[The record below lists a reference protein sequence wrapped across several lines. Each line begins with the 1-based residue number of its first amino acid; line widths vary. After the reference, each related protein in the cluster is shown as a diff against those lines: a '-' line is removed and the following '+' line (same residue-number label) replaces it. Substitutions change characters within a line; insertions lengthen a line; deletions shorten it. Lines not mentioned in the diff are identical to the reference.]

1 MKYFCRIPKTLVVP
15 WEHGRPARMRPRI
28 AALPGCMAA
37 ALLLWSTIS
46 FGAET
51 KQASDKA
58 REIEDNLIA
67 PCCWSQ
73 PVSQHDSDIAQQ
85 IRSEVSSMV
94 AAGKS
99 REEILNYYV
108 SKYGERIL
116 VTPRA
121 RGFNTLAYIL
131 PWAALPI
138 GAWFLT
144 LLLKKLRSP
153 APSPAPA
160 PLPDSRYASVIEKEM
175 KELDE

>member
-1 MKYFCRIPKTLVVP
+1 MKHFRSFKIAPAAP
-15 WEHGRPARMRPRI
+15 WERGRPRPH
-28 AALPGCMAA
+28 AGGTPALPVGLAA
-37 ALLLWSTIS
+37 AILLWSIVS

-51 KQASDKA
+51 KQAADKA

-73 PVSQHDSDIAQQ
+73 PVSQHDSEIAQQ
-85 IRSEVSSMV
+85 IRSEVSNMV

-99 REEILNYYV
+99 REEILDYYV

-121 RGFNTLAYIL
+121 KGFNTLAYIL

-138 GAWFLT
+138 GAWFLI
-144 LLLKKLRSP
+144 LLLRKLRSP
-153 APSPAPA
+153 TPSPSPAPM
-160 PLPDSRYASVIEKEM
+160 PDSHYASVIEKEM
-175 KELDE
+175 KDLDE

>member
-1 MKYFCRIPKTLVVP
+1 MSCTIP
-15 WEHGRPARMRPRI
+15 GRKSGSK
-28 AALPGCMAA
+28 LPHSKAMLCI
-37 ALLLWSTIS
+37 LLLWAMAS

-51 KQASDKA
+51 KQAADKA

-73 PVSQHDSDIAQQ
+73 PVSQHDSEIAQQ
-85 IRSEVSSMV
+85 IREEVSSMV

-99 REEILNYYV
+99 RDEILDYYV

-116 VTPRA
+116 VTPRVK
-121 RGFNTLAYIL
+121 GFNTLAYVL

-138 GAWFLT
+138 GAWFLIV
-144 LLLKKLRSP
+144 LLKKLRTP
-153 APSPAPA
+153 APSSSPSA
-160 PLPDSRYASVIEKEM
+160 LLDSRYSSVIEKEM

>member
-1 MKYFCRIPKTLVVP
+1 MV
-15 WEHGRPARMRPRI
+15 
-28 AALPGCMAA
+28 
-37 ALLLWSTIS
+37 S

-51 KQASDKA
+51 KQAADKA

-73 PVSQHDSDIAQQ
+73 PVSQHDSEIAQQ
-85 IRSEVSSMV
+85 IRSEVSNMV

-99 REEILNYYV
+99 REEILDYYV

-121 RGFNTLAYIL
+121 KGFNTLAYIL

-138 GAWFLT
+138 GAWFLI
-144 LLLKKLRSP
+144 LLLRKLRSP
-153 APSPAPA
+153 VPSPALRLCPIRTM
-160 PLPDSRYASVIEKEM
+160 LP
-175 KELDE
+175 

>member
-1 MKYFCRIPKTLVVP
+1 MKYFYRFQITRIAP
-15 WEHGRPARMRPRI
+15 WQRGRPARMRQKTV
-28 AALPGCMAA
+28 ALPGCIAA
-37 ALLLWSTIS
+37 AILLWSVVS

-51 KQASDKA
+51 KQAADKA

-73 PVSQHDSDIAQQ
+73 PVSEHDSEIAQQ
-85 IRSEVSSMV
+85 IRSEVSDMV

-99 REEILNYYV
+99 RDEILNYYV

-121 RGFNTLAYIL
+121 KGFNILAYIL
-131 PWAALPI
+131 PWAALLI
-138 GAWFLT
+138 GAWFLIV
-144 LLLKKLRSP
+144 LFKKLRSP
-153 APSPAPA
+153 VPAPA
-160 PLPDSRYASVIEKEM
+160 PPSLPDSHYASVIEKEM

>member
-1 MKYFCRIPKTLVVP
+1 MKYYRAFKITPAAS
-15 WEHGRPARMRPRI
+15 WERGRPRPH
-28 AALPGCMAA
+28 AGGTPALLVSLAA

-46 FGAET
+46 FGAGT